1 MSDIWEDYYS
11 VLQVNYNAEP
21 EVITGAYRLLSK
33 KYHPDVNKSRKAEET
48 MKRINAA
55 YGVLGDAIK
64 RSQYNIE
71 WTRKSRANAVY
82 RQPNNIKA
90 TNVAND
96 PQILKAREQ
105 IIRYYRYIKDNNYD
119 AAYECISQYD
129 KSRIKK
135 ADFIKWRETIA
146 KTFELRSCELE
157 YFKTHINMRAEK
169 KIFGKAYEFTLSIG
183 ERDTEKNNFTS
194 YKATKIAVDE
204 DNAFGVYLGYSN
216 IKAFIDEYDRDENS
230 IVDKQA
236 MLELWHAERS
246 RYDQLTGM
254 LNYRGFLRSAKHE
267 VARFTRY
274 KNIFSIVV
282 FEVQKKVSV
291 HETRGMGVGYP
302 PGGVHDESLSDD
314 VIAITGRFLAST
326 LRDND
331 IACRWKEG
339 KFIVLLAETNTEGA
353 NKAVN
358 RICGEFN
365 KMFLTQNK
373 PGDYHAMYAG
383 ISAYDT
389 VSLVSTIKKCVVNLA
404 FAKLGSRRAVAGV
417 FTRLR
422 MLKFAGHPVGSQY
435 GS

>member
-33 KYHPDVNKSRKAEET
+33 KYHPDINKSRKAEET

-55 YGVLGDAIK
+55 YSVLGDVVK
-64 RSQYNIE
+64 RAQYNTE
-71 WTRKSRANAVY
+71 WVRKSRANAVY

-90 TNVAND
+90 TNTASD
-96 PQILKAREQ
+96 PQILKAREK
-105 IIRYYRYIKDNNYD
+105 IIRYYRHIKDNNYD
-119 AAYECISQYD
+119 SAYECISIYD
-129 KSRIKK
+129 KGRIKK
-135 ADFIKWRETIA
+135 ADFIKWRETVG

-157 YFKTHINMRAEK
+157 YYKTHINMRAEK
-169 KIFGKAYEFTLSIG
+169 KIFDKSYEFTVTIG

-204 DNAFGVYLGYSN
+204 GGVFGVYLGYSN
-216 IKAFIDEYDRDENS
+216 IKAFIAEYDRDDKS
-230 IVDKQA
+230 VVDKQA
-236 MLELWHAERS
+236 MLEQWHTERS
-246 RYDQLTGM
+246 RRDQLTGM
-254 LNYRGFLRSAKHE
+254 LNYKGFLRAAKLE
-267 VARFTRY
+267 VSRYTRY
-274 KNIFSIVV
+274 NSFFSIVV
-282 FEVQKKVSV
+282 FEVQKKVSD
-291 HETRGMGVGYP
+291 TPGMGVGYP
-302 PGGVHDESLSDD
+302 PGGIHDNTLSDD
-314 VIAITGRFLAST
+314 TVAITGRFISNT
-326 LRDND
+326 LRDVD

-365 KMFLTQNK
+365 KLFFSKNK

-383 ISAYDT
+383 ISGYDT
-389 VSLVSTIKKCVVNLA
+389 VSLVSTIKKCVINLA

-422 MLKFAGHPVGSQY
+422 MLKFAGHTVGSQY
-435 GS
+435 SR